1 MNIEAAY
8 RVLFTSSMGM
18 RALLMLLSLIR
29 CLLGPRI
36 SDRVLAINMI
46 GTIALVMIGVMTAFL
61 KEGFLADIAM
71 IYALLSF
78 LAVVV
83 LCKVFTGVYRERKQE
98 EEKLRK
104 EMEEGAQ

>member
-18 RALLMLLSLIR
+18 LALLMLLSLIR

-46 GTIALVMIGVMTAFL
+46 GTIALFMIGVMTAFL
-61 KEGFLADIAM
+61 NEGFLADIAM

>member
-18 RALLMLLSLIR
+18 LALLMLLSLIR

>member
-18 RALLMLLSLIR
+18 LALLMLLSLIR

-104 EMEEGAQ
+104 EMEEGPQ